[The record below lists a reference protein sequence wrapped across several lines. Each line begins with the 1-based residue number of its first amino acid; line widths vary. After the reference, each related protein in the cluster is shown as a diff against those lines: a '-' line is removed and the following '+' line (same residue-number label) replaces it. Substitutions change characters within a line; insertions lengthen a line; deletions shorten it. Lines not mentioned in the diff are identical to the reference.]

1 MGCKFFSISI
11 TLFLFVIQLSAQQ
24 TAVDSSAVQQKD
36 LIDIVFKLFKAE
48 KAQENREKR
57 KVLFSIIPLA
67 SVSGGGRQVVV
78 SSVNAAFYL
87 GPSSTTNISTINFI
101 PYTNFSDR
109 LGFIIT
115 PNIWLDEN
123 KWNLTGEF
131 RIANNIVNTYG
142 LGANSS
148 KDSLDEVNYQYI
160 RMYVNANRKI
170 VGPFYVGLGYK
181 LDYFYNVKE
190 ISSTTDSSFFT
201 KYGIGT
207 GPQTTSTGITLNFLF
222 DNRRNSINPSQGFY
236 SSLFFRFN
244 PKFLANDY
252 EWSSIYFD
260 TRKYFSL
267 SERRHSILGIW
278 ALYWGTFGDVP
289 FPNLPGTRL
298 DLGQRSGRGYDLA
311 RYMGKQMLYGEIE
324 YRFDISSDGLFGGTV
339 FTNAQSYTEPES
351 NRFEYLKPAA
361 GVGLRIKFN
370 KRSNTNVT
378 LDFAFGKNS
387 FNWYLNLGEFF

>member
-1 MGCKFFSISI
+1 MGCKRFFILVF
-11 TLFLFVIQLSAQQ
+11 LFLLDIRVSAQQ
-24 TAVDSSAVQQKD
+24 PGIDSASVPQKD
-36 LIDIVFKLFKAE
+36 LIDIVLKLFKAE
-48 KAQENREKR
+48 KAKENREKR
-57 KVLFSIIPLA
+57 KILFSIIPLA

-78 SSVNAAFYL
+78 SSVNAAFFL
-87 GPSSTTNISTINFI
+87 GPPTTTNISTVNFV
-101 PYTNFSDR
+101 PYTNFADR

-131 RIANNIVNTYG
+131 RIANNIVDTYG

-148 KDSLDEVNYQYI
+148 KDSLVEINYQYI
-160 RMYVNANRKI
+160 RVYLNANRKV
-170 VGPFYVGLGYK
+170 VGPFYLGLGYK

-190 ISSTTDSSFFT
+190 ISPTIDSSFFS

-207 GPQTTSTGITLNFLF
+207 GPQTTSTGITINFLF

-267 SERRHSILGIW
+267 SDKRHSVLGIW
-278 ALYWGTFGDVP
+278 VLYWGSFGDVP
-289 FPNLPGTRL
+289 FVNLPGTKL
-298 DLGQRSGRGYDLA
+298 DLGQRSARGYDLA
-311 RYMGKQMLYGEIE
+311 RYMGKQMLYGEME
-324 YRFDISSDGLFGGTV
+324 YRFDITRDGLFGATV
-339 FTNAQSYTEPES
+339 FANAQSYTEPAS
-351 NRFEYLKPAA
+351 NKFEYIKPAA
-361 GVGLRIKFN
+361 GIGLRIKFN

-378 LDFAFGKNS
+378 LDFAIGKNS